1 MHAPPQEGSRGIVLR
16 DALDPEHGLSFRRT
30 LRLLRCGRRACSQGF
45 LQNGVR
51 TPPGERK
58 PLRIGMR
65 GALKDL
71 AAALF
76 DDSAR
81 HEDHEA
87 VRKARREAEVVRD
100 EHERRARRPP
110 HLLKARE
117 DGPDVD
123 DVKRARG
130 FVGENH
136 VGPEDEDAGGHD
148 ALEHPARKLAREG
161 PEDAGGI
168 EPDRTKRSAHG
179 LIGLRARKS
188 CGRSGFAEL
197 HADPHE
203 GVKGGHRLLGHV
215 EDAPAAHC
223 GEGARCAERPAL
235 EVHRPRDREAVRK
248 KPRKRPQG
256 QGLPCA
262 RLAHERKAL
271 APAHVEVEPVQDFPV
286 PGITDAKA
294 RDTENHVVCVRHS
307 VLLTSKA
314 SRSASP
320 RKLSAATTS
329 RIARP
334 GTNICPG

>member
-1 MHAPPQEGSRGIVLR
+1 
-16 DALDPEHGLSFRRT
+16 
-30 LRLLRCGRRACSQGF
+30 
-45 LQNGVR
+45 
-51 TPPGERK
+51 
-58 PLRIGMR
+58 MR

-168 EPDRTKRSAHG
+168 EPES
-179 LIGLRARKS
+179 
-188 CGRSGFAEL
+188 
-197 HADPHE
+197 
-203 GVKGGHRLLGHV
+203 
-215 EDAPAAHC
+215 PAA
-223 GEGARCAERPAL
+223 
-235 EVHRPRDREAVRK
+235 EAVS
-248 KPRKRPQG
+248 PSCTP
-256 QGLPCA
+256 
-262 RLAHERKAL
+262 
-271 APAHVEVEPVQDFPV
+271 
-286 PGITDAKA
+286 I
-294 RDTENHVVCVRHS
+294 
-307 VLLTSKA
+307 LTRGSKA
-314 SRSASP
+314 V
-320 RKLSAATTS
+320 
-329 RIARP
+329 IA
-334 GTNICPG
+334 CWAM